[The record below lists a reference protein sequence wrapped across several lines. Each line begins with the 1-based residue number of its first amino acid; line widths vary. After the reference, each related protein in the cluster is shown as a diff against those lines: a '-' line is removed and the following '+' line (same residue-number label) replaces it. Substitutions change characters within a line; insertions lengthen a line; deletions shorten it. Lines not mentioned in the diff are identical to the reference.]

1 MRIEKQSHIPTS
13 PFNLMTSHNMND
25 SVLQSHCMRRE
36 AQLRNQYPKRVV
48 LLGLVIAWTV
58 RS

>member
-1 MRIEKQSHIPTS
+1 MS
-13 PFNLMTSHNMND
+13 D

-36 AQLRNQYPKRVV
+36 AQLCDQCPKRVV